1 MKVKKITLIGL
12 LAACLCIL
20 APVSFP
26 IGVIPISLATFAIY
40 IIASLLV
47 WHNTIL
53 VILVY
58 IVIGAV
64 GLPVF
69 SGFRGGFSILLGYTG
84 GYIFGYTALDQQ
96 NSAMTWTY
104 QQYYNGKYYYFN
116 IPSSIRN
123 VTLSSG
129 LVSIYKAFINCTNLK
144 SICYEGTLDDW
155 VQIEF
160 KQCTHL
166 LFLFLKLKKPYP
178 STYLLFQQMVFLLS
192 PHQLLALHQ

>member
-84 GYIFGYTALDQQ
+84 GYIFGYILMGLAISLLLK
-96 NSAMTWTY
+96 NNKNKIWMYPIAMLVGTIFCYLFGSIWY
-104 QQYYNGKYYYFN
+104 MVESNN
-116 IPSSIRN
+116 NLAIICPPSSITYNILLCIFPRP
-123 VTLSSG
+123 SFRF
-129 LVSIYKAFINCTNLK
+129 LVWI
-144 SICYEGTLDDW
+144 
-155 VQIEF
+155 
-160 KQCTHL
+160 
-166 LFLFLKLKKPYP
+166 LFLEIGQYTH
-178 STYLLFQQMVFLLS
+178 SI
-192 PHQLLALHQ
+192 

>member
-69 SGFRGGFSILLGYTG
+69 SGFRGGFSILLGYILMGLAISLLLKNNKNKLWMYPIAMLVGTIFCYLFG
-84 GYIFGYTALDQQ
+84 SIWYMVESNNNLASTLVVAVVPFILPDLIKIVVASYVTYILNTKT
-96 NSAMTWTY
+96 S
-104 QQYYNGKYYYFN
+104 
-116 IPSSIRN
+116 ISS
-123 VTLSSG
+123 TLS
-129 LVSIYKAFINCTNLK
+129 
-144 SICYEGTLDDW
+144 
-155 VQIEF
+155 
-160 KQCTHL
+160 
-166 LFLFLKLKKPYP
+166 
-178 STYLLFQQMVFLLS
+178 
-192 PHQLLALHQ
+192 

>member
-84 GYIFGYTALDQQ
+84 GYIFGYILMGLAISLLLK
-96 NSAMTWTY
+96 NNKNKLWMYPIAMLVGTIFCCLFGSIWYMVESNNNLASTLVVAVVPFILPDLIKIVVASYVTY
-104 QQYYNGKYYYFN
+104 ILNTKTS
-116 IPSSIRN
+116 ISS
-123 VTLSSG
+123 TLS
-129 LVSIYKAFINCTNLK
+129 
-144 SICYEGTLDDW
+144 
-155 VQIEF
+155 
-160 KQCTHL
+160 
-166 LFLFLKLKKPYP
+166 
-178 STYLLFQQMVFLLS
+178 
-192 PHQLLALHQ
+192 

>member
-40 IIASLLV
+40 IIASLLL

-84 GYIFGYTALDQQ
+84 GYIFGYILMGLAISLLLK
-96 NSAMTWTY
+96 NNKNKLWMYPIAMIVGTIFCYLFGSIWYMVESNNNLASTLAVAVVPFILPDLIKIVVASYVTY
-104 QQYYNGKYYYFN
+104 ILNTKTS
-116 IPSSIRN
+116 ISS
-123 VTLSSG
+123 TLS
-129 LVSIYKAFINCTNLK
+129 
-144 SICYEGTLDDW
+144 
-155 VQIEF
+155 
-160 KQCTHL
+160 
-166 LFLFLKLKKPYP
+166 
-178 STYLLFQQMVFLLS
+178 
-192 PHQLLALHQ
+192 

>member
-47 WHNTIL
+47 WHNTVL

-84 GYIFGYTALDQQ
+84 GYIFGYILMGLAISLLLKNNKNKLWMYPIAMLVGTICTIISETDVCALTCD
-96 NSAMTWTY
+96 
-104 QQYYNGKYYYFN
+104 
-116 IPSSIRN
+116 I
-123 VTLSSG
+123 
-129 LVSIYKAFINCTNLK
+129 
-144 SICYEGTLDDW
+144 
-155 VQIEF
+155 
-160 KQCTHL
+160 
-166 LFLFLKLKKPYP
+166 
-178 STYLLFQQMVFLLS
+178 
-192 PHQLLALHQ
+192 